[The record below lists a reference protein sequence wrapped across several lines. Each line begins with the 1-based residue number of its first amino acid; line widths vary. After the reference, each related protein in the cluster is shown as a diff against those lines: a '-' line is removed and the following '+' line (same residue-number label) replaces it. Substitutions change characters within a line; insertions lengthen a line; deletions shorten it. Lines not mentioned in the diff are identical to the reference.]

1 LPTLYAKLN
10 LHRQSYDAGVAAART
25 ALGSALFEAARTNGQ
40 RLSRNDAIELAVR
53 CAVATTS
60 QTAAPDSAG
69 PLSARELEVARLVA
83 PGLSNKQIA
92 SALVVSLRTA
102 EAHVTNVLSKLGLR
116 SRAQLAV
123 WVAEHD
129 LLN

>member
-1 LPTLYAKLN
+1 M
-10 LHRQSYDAGVAAART
+10 
-25 ALGSALFEAARTNGQ
+25 
-40 RLSRNDAIELAVR
+40 ELAVR
-53 CAVATTS
+53 CAAGTGPQS
-60 QTAAPDSAG
+60 AAQDSAG

-83 PGLSNKQIA
+83 QGLSNKEIA
-92 SALVVSLRTA
+92 STLVVSLRTA

-123 WVAEHD
+123 WVAEHA